1 MAPCGT
7 PRVAKPPCVST
18 EFRASSPQAHIWGVQ
33 KLVDNSRFSY
43 VLKSHQQDTRTT
55 WRNAQISPLTSSG
68 RSLVS
73 VLFVGRDD
81 AANRSRTGN
90 QNAYLVKRRSG
101 GGVMFSRDP
110 MNLTNKH
117 SRTHAGFINEKA
129 VGIQPN
135 DKGGVDLVTKKPTK
149 SYQPGQHHH
158 KVSIGKGTSN
168 QK

>member
-1 MAPCGT
+1 MAAAGQPT
-7 PRVAKPPCVST
+7 RVAKPPGVSL
-18 EFRASSPQAHIWGVQ
+18 EFRASSPQAHIGAT
-33 KLVDNSRFSY
+33 KINDNSRFSN
-43 VLKSHQQDTRTT
+43 VRKSYQQDTRTR

-73 VLFVGRDD
+73 ILFVGRDG

-117 SRTHAGFINEKA
+117 SRTHAVFINEKA

-135 DKGGVDLVTKKPTK
+135 DKGGVDLVTKKPKK
-149 SYQPGQHHH
+149 SSQPGQHHH

>member
-1 MAPCGT
+1 M
-7 PRVAKPPCVST
+7 
-18 EFRASSPQAHIWGVQ
+18 
-33 KLVDNSRFSY
+33 
-43 VLKSHQQDTRTT
+43 
-55 WRNAQISPLTSSG
+55 
-68 RSLVS
+68 
-73 VLFVGRDD
+73 LFAGKDG

-135 DKGGVDLVTKKPTK
+135 DKGGVDLVTKKSMK

-158 KVSIGKGTSN
+158 KVSVGKGTSN

>member
-1 MAPCGT
+1 M
-7 PRVAKPPCVST
+7 
-18 EFRASSPQAHIWGVQ
+18 
-33 KLVDNSRFSY
+33 
-43 VLKSHQQDTRTT
+43 
-55 WRNAQISPLTSSG
+55 
-68 RSLVS
+68 
-73 VLFVGRDD
+73 GRDD
-81 AANRSRTGN
+81 AADCSRIGD

-129 VGIQPN
+129 VGVQPN
-135 DKGGVDLVTKKPTK
+135 DKGGVDLVTKKPTR
-149 SYQPGQHHH
+149 SYKPGQHHH

>member
-1 MAPCGT
+1 MAQLIAP
-7 PRVAKPPCVST
+7 
-18 EFRASSPQAHIWGVQ
+18 
-33 KLVDNSRFSY
+33 
-43 VLKSHQQDTRTT
+43 
-55 WRNAQISPLTSSG
+55 
-68 RSLVS
+68 
-73 VLFVGRDD
+73 
-81 AANRSRTGN
+81 RTGN

-135 DKGGVDLVTKKPTK
+135 DKGGVDLVTKKPMK
-149 SYQPGQHHH
+149 SYKPGQHHH
-158 KVSIGKGTSN
+158 KVSVGKGTSN